1 MQNRFKKQVGKLL
14 EKIGLKKLGIR
25 IDLKINTYYRDFVNY
40 LRSVYIPMLV
50 RKRIRTGI
58 LAINL
63 DSDWLGLGARIV
75 ATIELLMYAE
85 ENGLLLEMKYG
96 YRRRGDNYNYYED
109 LFEDIA
115 PDKRLIKKN
124 KEISYTHVR
133 NVFELGLKKN
143 YNKLLN
149 CELANN
155 LFNRHVK
162 ITGNIMTEVDHFYNY
177 HFKGSSVLALH
188 YRGTDKVGEAPK
200 VELDFVYN
208 FIVETLDT
216 SAIKFDKL
224 FISSDELSCIE
235 LFQQRKLPLE
245 IISRDDI
252 YRSSDGKQFHR
263 DPSNNISVINQ
274 EALIN
279 CLLLSKCNLLIKTAS
294 ILSDCCKIFNPDLPM
309 IILNEPHSSNLIWWP
324 ATELNKK
331 YLYKIPEKPLKSLLQ

>member
-1 MQNRFKKQVGKLL
+1 MQNSFKKQVGKILQ
-14 EKIGLKKLGIR
+14 KIGLKKLGIK
-25 IDLKINTYYRDFVNY
+25 IDLKINTYHRDFINY
-40 LRSVYIPMLV
+40 LRSIYIPIIV
-50 RKRIRTGI
+50 RKRLRKG
-58 LAINL
+58 LFAINL

-85 ENGLLLEMKYG
+85 ENGLLLKMKYG
-96 YRRRGDNYNYYED
+96 YRRRGDDYNYYED
-109 LFEDIA
+109 LFEDIIA
-115 PDKRLIKKN
+115 EKGQEKN
-124 KEISYTHVR
+124 KQINYTSIR

-149 CELANN
+149 CELANK
-155 LFNRHVK
+155 LFNRHIR
-162 ITGNIMTEVDHFYNY
+162 ITCNIMTEVDNFYNC
-177 HFKGSSVLALH
+177 HFKGCNVLALH

-216 SAIKFDKL
+216 STIKFDKL
-224 FISSDELSCIE
+224 FISSDEVSCIE
-235 LFQQRKLPLE
+235 LFQKRKLPLE

-331 YLYKIPEKPLKSLLQ
+331 YLYKIPEKPHTSLLQ